1 MSTLKELYEKHEQ
14 KTESTFVNAMH
25 MLDDVMSVNSD
36 DFGFKDVMIDT
47 NKGKATVDGKKM
59 SIDEFNSTYKNASG
73 MNYFEAI
80 KSAANAETDDDVMDV
95 IIKMS
100 EPEKMDRKEAQET
113 YTEYLGYD
121 PTTYYDEKEIDDKL
135 RKFEVEEGNPRSLVE
150 NHDAIVDSAMKIYE
164 MNRDYNEASAI
175 KQAMKLVEIDE
186 DIISKFDKVVQG
198 LAIDDDDDE
207 DEIELKFKFGEDEE
221 PYDDEDDSLFSDDD
235 FDDED

>member
-1 MSTLKELYEKHEQ
+1 MSTLKELYTNHENKHETTLL
-14 KTESTFVNAMH
+14 KTMN
-25 MLDDVMSVNSD
+25 MLDNITAIQD
-36 DFGFKDVMIDT
+36 DFGFKDIFVDT
-47 NKGKATVDGKKM
+47 TKGNVKVDGKKM
-59 SIDEFNSTYKNASG
+59 SIEDFNDNYKNASG

-80 KSAANAETDDDVMDV
+80 KSAANAQTDDDIMDV

-135 RKFEVEEGNPRSLVE
+135 RKFEIEEGNPRSLVE
-150 NHDAIVDSAMKIYE
+150 NDDAIVDSAMKIYE